1 MMLSQA
7 WLEAKNHQIDVWTE
21 HLPTPVLIG
30 RLNYNVESKA
40 GYFEWSVEAQTA
52 SLALSPF
59 KLPLSSGVWASTSHR
74 RLPQEYAG
82 LPGMLNDA
90 LPDGWGLYLMDKALI
105 RLAIKQEFISPALRL
120 AYLGDRAWGALT
132 FRPVM
137 EDSPEETMTLG
148 RLGMEVEATIEGH
161 IEEVSNELLRAGS
174 SPQGARPK
182 VMVDLSDDGKAA
194 MVTGG
199 VAREGFSSWLIK
211 FAARDEPA
219 DAPIIERA
227 YMDIARAAGLHV
239 MDSQLMD
246 INGKPA
252 FATRRFD
259 RTADSRVFCHTLG
272 GLFHYSH
279 RAIGL
284 DYAHLAEAMDD
295 LSVPEASY
303 AQAYRRAVFN
313 AALSVRDDHAKNFA
327 FMLNPL
333 NEWDLAPA
341 YDLTYTEGPGGHH
354 AMTFAAGTSRDP
366 TREDLLRLASHYRV
380 DESEAAR
387 IIDEVQGVA
396 SDMGPQALGLGAS
409 KQTVSAITNRLR
421 TISNALGT
429 GVHRKSR
436 LSL

>member
-1 MMLSQA
+1 
-7 WLEAKNHQIDVWTE
+7 
-21 HLPTPVLIG
+21 
-30 RLNYNVESKA
+30 
-40 GYFEWSVEAQTA
+40 
-52 SLALSPF
+52 
-59 KLPLSSGVWASTSHR
+59 
-74 RLPQEYAG
+74 
-82 LPGMLNDA
+82 
-90 LPDGWGLYLMDKALI
+90 
-105 RLAIKQEFISPALRL
+105 
-120 AYLGDRAWGALT
+120 LT

-137 EDSPEETMTLG
+137 EDAPDETMTLD

-161 IEEVSNELLRAGS
+161 IEEVSNALLRAGS

-182 VMVDLSDDGKAA
+182 VMVDLSDDGKTAR
-194 MVTGG
+194 VTGG
-199 VAREGFSSWLIK
+199 VARQGFSSWLIK

-219 DAPIIERA
+219 DAPIIEQA

-239 MDSQLMD
+239 MDSTVMD

-272 GLFHYSH
+272 GLLHYSH

-327 FMLNPL
+327 FILNPL
-333 NEWDLAPA
+333 NQWDLSPA
-341 YDLTYTEGPGGHH
+341 YDLTYMEGLGGHH
-354 AMTFAAGTSRDP
+354 TMTFAGGRSRDP
-366 TREDLLRLASHYRV
+366 TRDDLLRLASHYHV

-387 IIDEVQGVA
+387 IMDEIQGVA
-396 SDMGPQALGLGAS
+396 ADIGPQALGLGAN

-421 TISNALGT
+421 TILNALGT
-429 GVHRKSR
+429 SVHRKSR
-436 LSL
+436 PSL